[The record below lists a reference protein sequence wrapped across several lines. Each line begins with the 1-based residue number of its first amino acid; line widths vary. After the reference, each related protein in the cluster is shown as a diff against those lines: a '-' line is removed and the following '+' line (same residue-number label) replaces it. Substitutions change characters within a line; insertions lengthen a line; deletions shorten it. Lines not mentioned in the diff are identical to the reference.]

1 MLSAASCSRSVPSE
15 PAASRETARAS
26 RPAVKAEQAS
36 SRPVGFEMRNVRLR
50 AAPNIILHVASLRG
64 RLVSDIS
71 GPPVFD
77 DQRSFHIDVDGAE
90 MTLDAASVTALVNDV
105 FAYDGSPLSDL
116 EVQLHDG
123 RVEQKG
129 KLRKGIPIPFS
140 VEASVDASGGLVRLH
155 PVKTRA
161 AGIPAT
167 KLLDVFGVELDDLIR
182 VRAGRGIT
190 VRDNDLFLAPSQM
203 LPSPAVRGR
212 VASATVRGGRL
223 HLILGDPS
231 VAGARPS
238 APRENYIWFRGGQI
252 RFGRL
257 TMTDT
262 DLRLI
267 DADRRDPFDFYADRY
282 NDQLVAGYSRNT
294 PTGALRT
301 YMPDY
306 EDLSRGRLPP
316 PRMVGGA
323 RRGGGL

>member
-1 MLSAASCSRSVPSE
+1 MLSATSCGRSVSSE
-15 PAASRETARAS
+15 PPASPETTPEAK
-26 RPAVKAEQAS
+26 PAVQAEPARS
-36 SRPVGFEMRNVRLR
+36 GPVGFEMRNVQFR
-50 AAPNIILHVASLRG
+50 AAPNVILQVKSLRG
-64 RLVSDIS
+64 RLVSRIS

-116 EVQLHDG
+116 EVQLRGG

-129 KLRKGIPIPFS
+129 KLRRGLPIPFS
-140 VEASVDASGGLVRLH
+140 VEASVEASEGLVRLH

-190 VRDNDLFLAPSQM
+190 VRDNDLFLSPSQM
-203 LPSPAVRGR
+203 LPSPAVRGQ
-212 VASATVRGGRL
+212 VSAAAVRGERL
-223 HLILGDPS
+223 SLILGDPA
-231 VAGARPS
+231 VASARPS
-238 APRENYIWFRGGQI
+238 APRENYIWFRGGEI

-267 DADRRDPFDFYADRY
+267 DADPRDPFDFYAEQY

-294 PTGALRT
+294 PSGALRT

-306 EDLSRGRLPP
+306 GDLPRGRLPS
-316 PRMVGGA
+316 PRSVGGA